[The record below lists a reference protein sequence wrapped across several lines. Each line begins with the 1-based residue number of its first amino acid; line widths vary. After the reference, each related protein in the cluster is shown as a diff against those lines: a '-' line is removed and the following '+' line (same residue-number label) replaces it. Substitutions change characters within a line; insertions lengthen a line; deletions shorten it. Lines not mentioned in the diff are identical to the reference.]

1 MLLSNILNFLIIK
14 MENEENDC
22 YYNKTFRQTVPRSS
36 GYVIPMSVMADMLSA
51 CNLNKKI
58 CIIRE

>member
-1 MLLSNILNFLIIK
+1 

-36 GYVIPMSVMADMLSA
+36 GYVIPMSIMADMLSA
-51 CNLNKKI
+51 NNLHN
-58 CIIRE
+58 RNVYNV